1 MGDEVDFLPTDNTK
15 VFYKFILSIWV
26 CLPGMPKVPKAT
38 SLQIFV
44 ISQGKPDW
52 WSWSFAYR

>member
-26 CLPGMPKVPKAT
+26 CLPGMPKVPKVT

-44 ISQGKPDW
+44 ISQGKPD
-52 WSWSFAYR
+52 

>member
-15 VFYKFILSIWV
+15 VFYKFGFA
-26 CLPGMPKVPKAT
+26 LPGMPKVPKTT

-44 ISQGKPDW
+44 ISQGKPD
-52 WSWSFAYR
+52 